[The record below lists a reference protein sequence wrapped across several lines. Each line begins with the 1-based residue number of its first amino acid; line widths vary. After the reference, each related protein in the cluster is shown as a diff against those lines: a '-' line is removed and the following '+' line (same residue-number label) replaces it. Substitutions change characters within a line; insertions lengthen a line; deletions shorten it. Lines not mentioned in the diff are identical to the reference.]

1 MTSPDGINWTSR
13 TPAANNAWSSICW
26 SPELSIFVAVSFNG
40 TNNRVMTSS
49 IGMPNSKSVVKALPS
64 QMMVLPNGNVGINT
78 TDPTSTLGI
87 QGNVKIFSESHS
99 ITLDHNQVYTS
110 AGSVGPLYL
119 NYSGPNISMCT
130 LSGNVGIGTSNP
142 AQKLEVNG
150 TILSKKLTVQGL
162 DTTSTSAGWGGI
174 PVNFNGYSYRN
185 YNYFHGYQYSI
196 HYWTSDNTSLSTA
209 SGATNLNN
217 NANINMKCAHGLET
231 PRVVWYSDRRI
242 KENIVD
248 VSDNIA
254 LDMVRKIPCR
264 YYNYIDKIS
273 RGTGKV
279 IGFIAQEVREL
290 FPEATRVA
298 PNFIPNCGTLFHKDI
313 IGDDKPY
320 WTDLSDNKFKY
331 TIPNFIDNLTNTD
344 GFKEGVKFQITTGD
358 YDLSVNE
365 VFENGSIQIR
375 EINIESDL
383 ESFIFDKKYSYID
396 IESMEVQDFHY
407 IDKDKIFTLHHSAIQ
422 EIDRQQQADKVKI
435 ATLETRN
442 TELENKVATLESEL
456 AAIKAHLGL

>member
-1 MTSPDGINWTSR
+1 GSTDFFSLGFS
-13 TPAANNAWSSICW
+13 
-26 SPELSIFVAVSFNG
+26 NG
-40 TNNRVMTSS
+40 TSS
-49 IGMPNSKSVVKALPS
+49 GSSNVEKALN
-64 QMMVLPNGNVGINT
+64 VLRT
-78 TDPTSTLGI
+78 
-87 QGNVKIFSESHS
+87 
-99 ITLDHNQVYTS
+99 
-110 AGSVGPLYL
+110 
-119 NYSGPNISMCT
+119 
-130 LSGNVGIGTSNP
+130 GNVGIGTTSP
-142 AQKLEVNG
+142 GQKLEVNG
-150 TILSKKLTVQGL
+150 TILSKKLTVTGENA
-162 DTTSTSAGWGGI
+162 TSDSAGWGGI
-174 PVNFNGYSYRN
+174 PVNFNGYGYRN
-185 YNYFHGYQYSI
+185 YNHFIGYHYTI

-209 SGATNLNN
+209 SGHTALTND
-217 NANINMKCAHGLET
+217 ANINMRCAHGLET
-231 PRVVWYSDRRI
+231 PRVVWYSDKRI

-248 VSDNIA
+248 VSDNMA

-279 IGFIAQEVREL
+279 IGFIAQEVREF

-320 WTDLSDNKFKY
+320 WTDLSNNKFKY

-358 YDLSVNE
+358 YDLSINE
-365 VFENGSIQIR
+365 VFENGSIHIR

-422 EIDRQQQADKVKI
+422 ELDKQQQADKEKI
-435 ATLETRN
+435 ASLETKNAALETKVTTLESTLETVLARL
-442 TELENKVATLESEL
+442 TELENTPTDEVVV
-456 AAIKAHLGL
+456 